1 MKSQEDQQPQ
11 SKNPSNLKEV
21 FLLFLWMGFTA
32 FGGPA
37 AHVAIFHD
45 QVVVKRKWIDEQ
57 RFLDLLGASQLI
69 PGPNS
74 TEMCIH
80 LGFLRAG
87 WPGLILGGMG
97 FILPSTLIV
106 LALAWAYARFGSAP
120 QIEWVLYAVKPV
132 VIAIILNAIWSLRKK
147 AVKDVYTGV
156 IALAAIL
163 LNIFGFN
170 NIILLIGGGILLAI
184 VKWFWQH
191 RGTRLSILPFIPLAS
206 IPGHQTPAQGFSLS
220 TLFLTFLKI
229 GSVLYGSG
237 YVLLAFLRS
246 EFVQGL
252 GWLTD
257 QQIIDAVAI
266 GQVTPGPLSTAATF
280 LGYVLGGVPGALL
293 ATLGM
298 FLPSFLLV
306 ILSYPLI
313 PRMRES
319 RFFSAFLDGV
329 NASSLGLMA
338 VVAWQLA
345 MAAFV
350 DAPSILLGI
359 LSLVLVVFARLN
371 TTWIILGAVIFG
383 LGRYLLGL

>member
-1 MKSQEDQQPQ
+1 MTEPVP
-11 SKNPSNLKEV
+11 SKATRLKEV

-37 AHVAIFHD
+37 AHIAIFHD
-45 QVVVKRKWIDEQ
+45 QVVKRRKWIDEQ
-57 RFLDLLGASQLI
+57 HFLDLLGATQLI

-74 TEMCIH
+74 TEVTIY
-80 LGFLRAG
+80 LGFYRAG
-87 WPGLILGGMG
+87 WLGLILGGVG

-106 LALAWAYARFGSAP
+106 LGLAWTYGRFGSAP

-132 VIAIILNAIWSLRKK
+132 VIAIIINALWSLRKNAIK
-147 AVKDVYTGV
+147 DISTGLIAVTV
-156 IALAAIL
+156 IAL
-163 LNIFGFN
+163 NFFG
-170 NIILLIGGGILLAI
+170 IDTIALLIGSGILLA
-184 VKWFWQH
+184 VYLWMKNH
-191 RGTRLSILPFIPLAS
+191 LKDTRSLWLFLPFGSTVTLQQAVHS
-206 IPGHQTPAQGFSLS
+206 FSLPA
-220 TLFLTFLKI
+220 LFLTFLKI

-246 EFVQGL
+246 EFVINL

-280 LGYVLGGVPGALL
+280 LGFILGGIPGALL

-298 FLPSFLLV
+298 FLPSFLIV
-306 ILSYPLI
+306 ILTKPFI

-319 RFFSAFLDGV
+319 KFFSAFLDGV
-329 NASSLGLMA
+329 NAGSLGLMA

-345 MAAFV
+345 RAAFV
-350 DAPSILLGI
+350 DIPAVLLGI
-359 LSLVLVVFARLN
+359 VSFLLVVWARVN
-371 TTWIILGAVIFG
+371 STWIILGAVLVG
-383 LGRYLLGL
+383 LGRYLFSI

>member
-1 MKSQEDQQPQ
+1 MQNRSDHLKRI
-11 SKNPSNLKEV
+11 KEV
-21 FLLFLWMGFTA
+21 FFLFLWMGFTA

-45 QVVVKRKWIDEQ
+45 QVVQRRKWIDEQ
-57 RFLDLLGASQLI
+57 HFLDILGATQLI

-74 TEMCIH
+74 TEMTIY
-80 LGFLRAG
+80 LGFIHAG
-87 WPGLILGGMG
+87 WPGLVLGGAG
-97 FILPSTLIV
+97 FILPSMIMV
-106 LALAWAYARFGSAP
+106 IGLAWTYLQFGSTP

-132 VIAIILNAIWSLRKK
+132 VIAIILNALWSLRKK
-147 AVKDVYTGV
+147 AVKDLSTGL
-156 IALAAIL
+156 IATAVIL
-163 LNIFGFN
+163 LNFLGVDT
-170 NIILLIGGGILLAI
+170 ILLLLGSGVVLA
-184 VKWFWQH
+184 VYQWLKNNWKNYHSLW
-191 RGTRLSILPFIPLAS
+191 LLLPFGSMVPLQQA
-206 IPGHQTPAQGFSLS
+206 ARNFNLS

-229 GSVLYGSG
+229 GGVLYGSG

-246 EFVQGL
+246 EFVESL

-298 FLPSFLLV
+298 FLPSFLIV
-306 ILSYPLI
+306 ILTYPLI

-329 NASSLGLMA
+329 NAGSLGLMA
-338 VVAWQLA
+338 VVVWQLA
-345 MAAFV
+345 RAAFV
-350 DAPSILLGI
+350 DIPA
-359 LSLVLVVFARLN
+359 LVLGLISLLLVFFKRVN
-371 TTWIILGAVIFG
+371 STWIIFGAVLIG
-383 LGRYLLGL
+383 LGRYAFGI

>member
-1 MKSQEDQQPQ
+1 MLRVYSIDG
-11 SKNPSNLKEV
+11 SN
-21 FLLFLWMGFTA
+21 LLFLWMGFTA

-80 LGFLRAG
+80 LGYLRAG
-87 WPGLILGGMG
+87 WPGLILGGAG

-106 LALAWAYARFGSAP
+106 LAMAWAYTRFGSAP

-147 AVKDVYTGV
+147 AIKDAYTGA

-163 LNIFGFN
+163 LNILGAN
-170 NIILLIGGGILLAI
+170 NIAILIGGGIVLAI
-184 VKWFWQH
+184 AKWTVRQ
-191 RGTRLSILPFIPLAS
+191 RGTRLSILPLFPLAS
-206 IPGHQTPAQGFSLS
+206 IPGLQTPTQGFNLS

-298 FLPSFLLV
+298 FLPSFILVLLT
-306 ILSYPLI
+306 YPLI

-319 RFFSAFLDGV
+319 KFFSAFLDGV

-350 DAPSILLGI
+350 DVPSILLGI
-359 LSLVLVVFARLN
+359 LSLILVVFSRLN

>member
-1 MKSQEDQQPQ
+1 MLNRSDYLKR
-11 SKNPSNLKEV
+11 LKEV
-21 FLLFLWMGFTA
+21 FFLFLWMGFTA

-45 QVVVKRKWIDEQ
+45 QVVQRRKWIDEQ
-57 RFLDLLGASQLI
+57 HFLDILGATQLI

-74 TEMCIH
+74 TEMTIY
-80 LGFLRAG
+80 LGFIRAG
-87 WPGLILGGMG
+87 WPGLVLGGAG
-97 FILPSTLIV
+97 FILPSMIMV
-106 LALAWAYARFGSAP
+106 IGLAWTYLQFGSTP

-132 VIAIILNAIWSLRKK
+132 VIAIILNALWSLRKK
-147 AVKDVYTGV
+147 AVKDLPTGL
-156 IALAAIL
+156 IAAAVIL
-163 LNIFGFN
+163 LNFLGVDT
-170 NIILLIGGGILLAI
+170 ILLLLGSGVVLAACQWLKNNWKNHHSLWMLMPFGSM
-184 VKWFWQH
+184 VQ
-191 RGTRLSILPFIPLAS
+191 LPQAARNFN
-206 IPGHQTPAQGFSLS
+206 LS

-229 GSVLYGSG
+229 GGVLYGSG

-246 EFVQGL
+246 EFVEGL

-280 LGYVLGGVPGALL
+280 LGYVLGGIPGALL

-298 FLPSFLLV
+298 FLPSFLIV
-306 ILSYPLI
+306 ILTYPLI

-329 NASSLGLMA
+329 NAGSLGLMA

-345 MAAFV
+345 RAAFV
-350 DAPSILLGI
+350 DIPALILGLI
-359 LSLVLVVFARLN
+359 SLFLVAFKRVN
-371 TTWIILGAVIFG
+371 STWIIFGAVLIG
-383 LGRYLLGL
+383 LGRYAFGI

>member
-1 MKSQEDQQPQ
+1 MNTRSDQFR
-11 SKNPSNLKEV
+11 NLKEV

-45 QVVVKRKWIDEQ
+45 QVVRRRKWIDEQ
-57 RFLDLLGASQLI
+57 HFLDLLGATQLI

-74 TEMCIH
+74 TEMTIH

-87 WPGLILGGMG
+87 WPGLVLGGAG
-97 FILPSTLIV
+97 FILPSMFMVIG
-106 LALAWAYARFGSAP
+106 LAWTYTKYGSAP
-120 QIEWVLYAVKPV
+120 QIESALYAVKPV
-132 VIAIILNAIWSLRKK
+132 VIAIILNALWSLRNK
-147 AVKDVYTGV
+147 AVKDLSTGL
-156 IALAAIL
+156 ITAAVIL
-163 LNIFGFN
+163 LYFLGADT
-170 NIILLIGGGILLAI
+170 ILLLLGSGVVLALFQWL
-184 VKWFWQH
+184 KNNWKNPHTFW
-191 RGTRLSILPFIPLAS
+191 LILPFSSMVKLQQAERS
-206 IPGHQTPAQGFSLS
+206 FSLS
-220 TLFLTFLKI
+220 ALFLTFLKI

-246 EFVQGL
+246 EFVGGL

-280 LGYVLGGVPGALL
+280 LGYVLGGIPGALL

-306 ILSYPLI
+306 ILTYPLI

-319 RFFSAFLDGV
+319 RFFSTFLDGV
-329 NASSLGLMA
+329 NAGSLGLMA
-338 VVAWQLA
+338 VVFWQLA
-345 MAAFV
+345 LAAFV
-350 DAPSILLGI
+350 DVPSMVLGLISLL
-359 LSLVLVVFARLN
+359 LVVWLRVN
-371 TTWIILGAVIFG
+371 TTWIIFGAVLIGLARHLFG
-383 LGRYLLGL
+383 I

>member
-1 MKSQEDQQPQ
+1 MTEPVPSKSTRLQ
-11 SKNPSNLKEV
+11 EV

-37 AHVAIFHD
+37 AHIAIFHD
-45 QVVVKRKWIDEQ
+45 QVVKRRKWIDEQ
-57 RFLDLLGASQLI
+57 HFLDLLGATQLI

-74 TEMCIH
+74 TEVTIY
-80 LGFLRAG
+80 LGFYRAG
-87 WPGLILGGMG
+87 WLGLILGGVG

-106 LALAWAYARFGSAP
+106 LGLAWTYDRFGSAP

-132 VIAIILNAIWSLRKK
+132 VIAIIFNALWSLRKNAIK
-147 AVKDVYTGV
+147 DILTGLIAITVVVLNFFGIDTITLLVGSGIFLAVFQWVKNHWKD
-156 IALAAIL
+156 
-163 LNIFGFN
+163 
-170 NIILLIGGGILLAI
+170 
-184 VKWFWQH
+184 
-191 RGTRLSILPFIPLAS
+191 TRSLWLFLPLGSTVTLQQAVRS
-206 IPGHQTPAQGFSLS
+206 FSLP

-246 EFVQGL
+246 EFVINL

-280 LGYVLGGVPGALL
+280 LGYILGGIPGGLL

-298 FLPSFLLV
+298 FLPSFLIV
-306 ILSYPLI
+306 ILTKPFI
-313 PRMRES
+313 PRMRDS
-319 RFFSAFLDGV
+319 KFFGAFLDGV
-329 NASSLGLMA
+329 NAGSLGLMT

-345 MAAFV
+345 RAAFV
-350 DAPSILLGI
+350 DLPAVLLGI
-359 LSLVLVVFARLN
+359 VSFLLVVWARVN
-371 TTWIILGAVIFG
+371 STWIILGAVLIG
-383 LGRYLLGL
+383 LGRYLFNI